1 MERQTKVTNIAIIA
15 LAVAVVF
22 MSVGFALYSQQLTLN
37 GTATVQPATWSVKF
51 DTTTGVTPGQ
61 GSVAATTST
70 LTDTSY
76 TYAFTLAKPGDFFE
90 MDIPVVNAGTINA
103 QLKTITMSQL
113 SASQS
118 NYLSYTLSYNG
129 TPYTQTTTLSTPV
142 ALNAQAT
149 ATVKVKVEYLLPND
163 SANLPQTAQTVT
175 ITGALDYESVN

>member
-1 MERQTKVTNIAIIA
+1 MEKQTKVTNIAIIA

-37 GTATVQPATWSVKF
+37 GTATVQPATWNVKF
-51 DTTTGVTPGQ
+51 DTQTGVTVAQ
-61 GSVAATTST
+61 NSVAATTST

-76 TYAFTLAKPGDFFE
+76 TYAFTLAKPGDYFE
-90 MDIPVVNAGTINA
+90 VDIPVVNAGTINA
-103 QLKTITMSQL
+103 KLKKVTMSEL

-129 TPYTQTTTLSTPV
+129 TPYTQTTDNLST
-142 ALNAQAT
+142 ALNAQGT

-175 ITGALDYESVN
+175 ITGALDYESVD